1 MNLRMSRPV
10 EVTPNVRHGHGNVER
25 EEHFKQRVDLAGE
38 MQIFIL
44 VGQGYN

>member
-1 MNLRMSRPV
+1 M
-10 EVTPNVRHGHGNVER
+10 TPNVRRGHGDVEC

-38 MQIFIL
+38 MQIYIL